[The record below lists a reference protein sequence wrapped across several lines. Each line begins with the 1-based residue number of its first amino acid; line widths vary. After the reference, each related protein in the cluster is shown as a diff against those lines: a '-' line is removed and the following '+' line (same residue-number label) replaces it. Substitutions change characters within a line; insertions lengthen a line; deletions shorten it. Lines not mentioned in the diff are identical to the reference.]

1 MTLSPK
7 RSRRECQIIQLI
19 NLSIQTKMSAF
30 ATGAFAGVLVQ
41 LYSNGVRKLPL
52 MRRKFQTLFNE
63 YFSTITSRR
72 RNPLFFFYFTT
83 TFHNLLTKSLLV
95 FFLSDYIVKQLFQLH
110 YNYPTTIQSFKTL
123 IPFLSKQLRTKYIK

>member
-1 MTLSPK
+1 
-7 RSRRECQIIQLI
+7 
-19 NLSIQTKMSAF
+19 MSAF

-95 FFLSDYIVKQLFQLH
+95 FFLSGYIVKQLFQLH
-110 YNYPTTIQSFKTL
+110 YNYQNNNSIIQNIDTIS
-123 IPFLSKQLRTKYIK
+123 IKQLRTKYIK